1 MPVNRRRYLA
11 AGACGAVAAA
21 VSFPG
26 WGADRLRIGLTPVIL
41 ADQVAFLSRWSR
53 YLSAR
58 IEADVEFVARESYQ
72 SVLDLLFSDQ
82 VDAAWI
88 CGYPYIRFEAEL
100 SLLAVPLY
108 TGQPVYQAYLIRSK
122 ATSSAPL
129 INGWGD
135 LRQRVLAYSDPL
147 SNSGWLVAQAQLAKA
162 GVMSRD
168 LKRAFF
174 AHSHRNVAEAVAAGL
189 AHAGSIDGYVWE
201 TMRSQKMPAVA
212 KTEVVWKSDAFGF
225 PPLVTRRRS
234 PSATTERLRQAL
246 LGMAEDKVGQDL
258 LASLNL
264 SGFTVG
270 THTLFESIR
279 RQALLVPGSGVVG

>member
-1 MPVNRRRYLA
+1 MNRRRYLA
-11 AGACGAVAAA
+11 AGACGAAATA
-21 VSFPG
+21 VSLPG

-41 ADQVAFLSRWSR
+41 ADQVAFLSRWSQ

-58 IEADVEFVARESYQ
+58 VGAEVGFVARESYQ

-88 CGYPYIRFEAEL
+88 CGYPYIRFEADL

-108 TGQPVYQAYLIRSK
+108 MGQPLYQAYLIRSK
-122 ATSSAPL
+122 AFSPAPS
-129 INGWGD
+129 IKGWGD

-162 GVMSRD
+162 GVKPRE

-189 AHAGSIDGYVWE
+189 AQAGSIDGYVWE
-201 TMRSQKMPAVA
+201 TMRSQKMPAIE

-225 PPLVTRRRS
+225 PPLVTRRRP
-234 PSATTERLRQAL
+234 PSASTESLRQAL
-246 LGMAEDKVGQDL
+246 LGMADDKVGQDL

-264 SGFTVG
+264 SGFTAG

-279 RQALLVPGSGVVG
+279 RQALMVSGSGVVG